1 MPQVVRIEKMSF
13 GGAGFGR
20 VDGKACFVPF
30 TAPQDVCGIRTKRD
44 KRSYMEGE
52 LIDLFETSPLRT
64 VPTCPVFGE
73 CGGCSWQYLTY
84 PAQLDAK
91 QEIFAEMLWRSARVP
106 VERVESII
114 CAVETYGYRSRV
126 QVKLHCSGGS
136 FRIGFYRTGSHYVVD
151 IPGECA
157 IAHPAIN
164 HALTEIRPLLASCP
178 DLSRV
183 PQIDLAAGDDGAVI
197 AIFHYIGSHYREF
210 HEYLLENR
218 ACIASVSGIFLQR
231 GRKSTIVKVAGVDFL
246 SYRIP
251 AELLPG
257 SSPLALTFSRGGF
270 SQVNYPQNQS
280 LISTV
285 CDWAKPG
292 PEDKLLDLFC
302 GNGNFSIP
310 LAVCAAKV
318 IGMENYPPSIAD
330 AARNAVANGVLNA
343 DFICC
348 DVATGVK
355 DMATKGKTFDVV
367 IMDPPRTGAMD
378 VVRHIPLLKPRA
390 IIYVSCDPATLAR
403 DLNDLRNS
411 GYEVVKSRPL
421 DMFPQTYHIESVT
434 LLEPLNGEQIQ

>member
-1 MPQVVRIEKMSF
+1 MTQVVRIEKMSF

-20 VDGKACFVPF
+20 IDGKACFVPF
-30 TAPQDVCGIRTKRD
+30 TAPQDICGIRTKRD

-52 LIDLFETSPLRT
+52 LIDLVETSPLRA
-64 VPTCPVFGE
+64 VPPCPVFGE
-73 CGGCSWQYLTY
+73 CGGCSWQHLTY

-91 QEIFAEMLWRSARVP
+91 QEIFTEMLRRSARVP
-106 VERVESII
+106 VERVEPII
-114 CAVETYGYRSRV
+114 YSVKTYGYRSRI
-126 QVKLHCSGGS
+126 QVKLYGSGGS

-178 DLSRV
+178 DLSKV
-183 PQIDLAAGDDGAVI
+183 PQIDLAVGDDGAVI
-197 AIFHYIGSHYREF
+197 AIFHYIGNHYREF
-210 HEYLLENR
+210 HDYLLENR
-218 ACIASVSGIFLQR
+218 TDIASVSGIFLQT
-231 GRKSTIVKVAGVDFL
+231 GGKATIVKVAGVDFL
-246 SYRIP
+246 SYRLP

-257 SSPLALTFSRGGF
+257 GSALTLTFSRGGF
-270 SQVNYPQNQS
+270 SQVNYLQNQS
-280 LISTV
+280 LIATV
-285 CDWAKPG
+285 CNWAKPG
-292 PEDKLLDLFC
+292 REDKLLDLFC

-310 LAVCAAKV
+310 LAVHAAKV

-330 AARNAVANGVLNA
+330 AARNAVSNGALNT

-348 DVATGVK
+348 DVAAGVK
-355 DMATKGKTFDVV
+355 HLATKGETFDVV
-367 IMDPPRTGAMD
+367 LMDPPRTGAME
-378 VVRHIPLLKPRA
+378 VVRHVPLLKPRA

-403 DLNDLRNS
+403 DLGVLGKF

-434 LLEPLNGEQIQ
+434 LLEPSDVQHI